1 MGALRRIA
9 NLFQRERLDADI
21 AAELKAHIEM
31 RVEDNVARGM
41 SPQEARREAM
51 LRFGNTTVM
60 REKVAAV
67 DASLALENAA
77 RDARYALRRLR
88 KSPGFAAAVLLT
100 LAIGIGANAAVFSV
114 VNSVLL
120 RPLAYPHSD
129 RLIAMWLDAPGA
141 GGLSNFESGLQLSP
155 SMYFTFSQHNQ
166 SFESMGVWYA
176 RNASVTGMAQ
186 PEEVHSTLVS
196 GGVLEAL
203 SVPAIAGRWFNQ
215 ADQDPNGGK
224 SVMLGYGYWQR
235 RFGGDR
241 GAIGRTIQVDGV
253 TREIVGVMP
262 RGFQVAD
269 QDFDMLLPLA
279 FDPQHQKLAPF
290 GYSGLAR
297 LKDGVS
303 LQQADAD
310 IAMLIPVWMD
320 SWSNGPG
327 TNPHYY
333 ERWKITPRFKNLK
346 EQVIGNVSGVL
357 WVVMATVGL
366 VMLIA
371 CTNVANLLL
380 VRAEAR
386 QQEIA
391 VRAALG
397 AGRARIA
404 RELLV
409 ESVLL
414 GVLGGVLG
422 ISVAYG
428 GLRLL
433 VAIGPVNLPRLS
445 EISFDARSFVFT
457 LALSVLAGLLFG
469 SIPAWRYARTKAAL
483 NTGNRTASVSRDRQR
498 TRNALVVAQV
508 AMALVL
514 LVSALLMIRTFAALR
529 NVQPGFMDAA
539 HLETMRIAIPDTM
552 IADERTVTRTEQAIE
567 DKIAAIPG
575 VQSVGYAVSAPME
588 GFDPNWDELRVEGKN
603 YEGGEPPLQMFNYV
617 APGFFS
623 TMGTRI
629 VAGRDFTWADLYD
642 LRPMV
647 MVSENFA
654 RENWGSAANAV
665 GKRVRQFSSMP
676 WQEVIGVVE
685 DVRVH
690 GAEEKAPGI
699 IYWGA
704 LISDPYH
711 PQPAI
716 EAARTV
722 RFMIRSDRAGTEA
735 LLNQVQQAV
744 WSVNA
749 NLPVAQPGTMQE
761 IYSQSMARTS
771 FTLVMLGI
779 AGAMALLL
787 GVIGIYGVIS
797 YAVSQRTREI
807 GIRLALGAQ
816 KAELRWMFMRFALTV
831 TATGI
836 AIGISVA
843 AGLTRL
849 MSSLLFGVSPMDP
862 LTFVTVP
869 LVLGL
874 AAAVASYLPAMRASD
889 VNPVEA
895 LRAE

>member
-1 MGALRRIA
+1 MDAEIA
-9 NLFQRERLDADI
+9 E
-21 AAELKAHIEM
+21 ELKAHVDM
-31 RVEDNVARGM
+31 RIEDNVARGM
-41 SPQEARREAM
+41 RPEEARREA
-51 LRFGNTTVM
+51 LLVFGNTTVM

-67 DASLALENAA
+67 DASLALENLA
-77 RDARYALRRLR
+77 RDTRFALRRMR
-88 KSPGFAAAVLLT
+88 KSPGFAVTVLLT

-120 RPLAYPHSD
+120 RPLPYPHSD
-129 RLIAMWLDAPGA
+129 RLLSLWLDAPGA
-141 GGLSNFESGLQLSP
+141 GGLSNFESGLQMSP
-155 SMYFTFSQHNQ
+155 SMYLTFSGHNKT
-166 SFESMGVWYA
+166 FESIGVWA
-176 RNASVTGMAQ
+176 AQPVSVTGLAQ
-186 PEEVHSTLVS
+186 PEEVHAKMVS

-203 SVPAIAGRWFNQ
+203 SVPAIAGRWFSQ
-215 ADQDPNGGK
+215 ADQDPHGAK
-224 SVMLGYGYWQR
+224 TVILGYGYWQR
-235 RFGGDR
+235 RFGSDR
-241 GAIGRTIQVDGV
+241 NVIGRSIQVDGI

-262 RGFQVAD
+262 RGFRIVD
-269 QDFDMLLPLA
+269 RDFDVLLPLA

-290 GYSGLAR
+290 GYSGVGR
-297 LKDGVS
+297 LKPGVTIE
-303 LQQADAD
+303 QADAD
-310 IAMLIPVWMD
+310 VSRLMGLWMD

-327 TNPHYY
+327 TNPHFY
-333 ERWKITPRFKNLK
+333 ERWKITPHFKSLKNL
-346 EQVIGNVSGVL
+346 VIGNVGSVL

-386 QQEIA
+386 QQELA

-422 ISVAYG
+422 IGLAYG

-433 VAIGPVNLPRLS
+433 VSIGPANLPRLA
-445 EISFDARSFVFT
+445 EISMDARSLVFT
-457 LALSVLAGLLFG
+457 LALSVMAGLLFG
-469 SIPAWRYARTKAAL
+469 SIPAWRYARGKAAL
-483 NTGNRTASVSRDRQR
+483 NTGGRTASVSRTRQR

-514 LVSALLMIRTFAALR
+514 LVSAALMIRTFAELR
-529 NVQPGFMDAA
+529 NVSPGFTGAE

-552 IADERTVTRTEQAIE
+552 VSDPKMVTRTEQQIAEKIE
-567 DKIAAIPG
+567 AIPG
-575 VQSVGYAVSAPME
+575 VRSVGFAVAAPME
-588 GFDPNWDELRVEGKN
+588 GVDPNWDEIGVEGKV
-603 YEGGEPPLQMFNYV
+603 YPGGEPPLRMFNYV
-617 APGFFS
+617 TPGFFS

-629 VAGRDFTWADLYD
+629 VAGRDFTWDELYG
-642 LRPMV
+642 LRPRV

-654 RENWGSAANAV
+654 RENWGSAANAL
-665 GKRVRQFSSMP
+665 GKRVRQFSKMP

-690 GAEEKAPGI
+690 GVDEKAPAI

-704 LISDPYH
+704 LLEDPYSA
-711 PQPAI
+711 QPAI
-716 EAARTV
+716 ETERMV
-722 RFMIRSDRAGTEA
+722 RYVIRSDRAGTEN

-749 NLPVAQPGTMQE
+749 NLPVALPGTMQE

-816 KAELRWMFMRFALTV
+816 KGEVRWLFMRFAMTV
-831 TATGI
+831 TGVGV
-836 AIGISVA
+836 AIGLVAA

-862 LTFVTVP
+862 LTFVAIP
-869 LVLGL
+869 LVLAV
-874 AAAVASYLPAMRASD
+874 AAAVASYLPALRASG